1 VENYLFKILLG
12 GCVGHKR
19 TEIMS
24 QLTTGQSHSD
34 TKIII
39 GVDFAVHKVDL
50 PDNGAFAN
58 LQIWDF
64 GEEER
69 FRTLVPCF
77 CQGAAGALLFF
88 DLMEPDT
95 LFKLEDWIHLIRS
108 NTPNIPIIVCG
119 ANYHQ
124 LDNPTNFSVTF
135 DCIQEFI
142 QEHRLSG
149 YRSISVTTEHNIA
162 ESFEQLTALMIEDW
176 KSSNSSISNYSLIET
191 LLSNQ

>member
-1 VENYLFKILLG
+1 MENYLFKIILG

-24 QLTTGQSHSD
+24 RLTTGQSHSD
-34 TKIII
+34 TKVII

-50 PDNGAFAN
+50 PEKKACVN

-64 GEEER
+64 GEEQR

-95 LFKLEDWIHLIRS
+95 LFKLEDWIYQIRS
-108 NTPNIPIIVCG
+108 TTPNIPIIVCG

-124 LDNPTNFSVTF
+124 LDNPSEFSLTF
-135 DCIQEFI
+135 ETIQEFI
-142 QEHRLSG
+142 LEHQLSG
-149 YRSISVTTEHNIA
+149 YRSVSVTTQHNIA
-162 ESFEQLTALMIEDW
+162 ESFEQLTTLMIEDW
-176 KSSNSSISNYSLIET
+176 KSSRSLSPNYPRIGT
-191 LLSNQ
+191 LLPNQ